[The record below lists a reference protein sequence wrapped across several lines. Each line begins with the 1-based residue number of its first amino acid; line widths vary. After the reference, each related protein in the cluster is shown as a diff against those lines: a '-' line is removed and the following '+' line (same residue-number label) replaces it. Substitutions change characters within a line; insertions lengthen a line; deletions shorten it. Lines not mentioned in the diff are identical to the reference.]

1 METTL
6 YTSCGRCRKPILLP
20 SAGTVLTTTPTDAT
34 TPDQKAK
41 LTLEPKPR
49 PKPAGN
55 YAYCLACK
63 QSSSKCSIWSVLY
76 GSVDCGL
83 FSHLQ
88 AINTPGEL
96 LPPATSTPHSSSRF
110 HRYTTGVP
118 VPHISQHFLLVISP
132 RSPADHRY
140 RLASR
145 RR

>member
-63 QSSSKCSIWSVLY
+63 QSSSKCSIWSVIVFCLHRISLGADREALVIYLY
-76 GSVDCGL
+76 EQCFSNAPYACMEVIKNVTKCTIYVDRQ
-83 FSHLQ
+83 S
-88 AINTPGEL
+88 ISSP
-96 LPPATSTPHSSSRF
+96 SSRP
-110 HRYTTGVP
+110 HRLNRQPLY
-118 VPHISQHFLLVISP
+118 L
-132 RSPADHRY
+132 
-140 RLASR
+140 
-145 RR
+145 